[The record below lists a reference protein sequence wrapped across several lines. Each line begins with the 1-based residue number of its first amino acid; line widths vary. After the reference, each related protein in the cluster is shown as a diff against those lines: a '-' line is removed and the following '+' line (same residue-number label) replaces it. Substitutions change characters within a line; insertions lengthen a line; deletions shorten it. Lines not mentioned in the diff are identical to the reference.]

1 MPPDAGTLMELTTP
15 TFDFHPSDALAS
27 LCLQEIINQCTGIA
41 LVEQSYTKP
50 SKIIDYNKAFRLG
63 CGRHT
68 MSKFGLCRVPTSG
81 WFISNKGLQIPSVY
95 RNGRGMNLTSQQFVR
110 SSHKILSY
118 RFAPHLSL
126 HYLSTQRPI
135 TNTIELRNWEAQN
148 ANAILLQESVL
159 PHVGTRS
166 ESFFPLT

>member
-1 MPPDAGTLMELTTP
+1 M
-15 TFDFHPSDALAS
+15 
-27 LCLQEIINQCTGIA
+27 
-41 LVEQSYTKP
+41 EQSYTKP

-81 WFISNKGLQIPSVY
+81 WFISNKGLRIPSVY
-95 RNGRGMNLTSQQFVR
+95 RNGRGMNLTSQRFVR

-135 TNTIELRNWEAQN
+135 TNTIELRSPERKRYSTTRIGTPPCRYPFRIFFSTNL
-148 ANAILLQESVL
+148 ILIERQPAYHHKTCLQTPGPATTYRGHIL
-159 PHVGTRS
+159 P
-166 ESFFPLT
+166 